1 MGRIFASS
9 GGAFFA
15 WPFVRVR
22 CCDANV
28 PFTRDLTMECADVW
42 VIVDL
47 HICLGIVDVSMG
59 GGGGLAARMR
69 PRCRKNMAGREL

>member
-1 MGRIFASS
+1 MA
-9 GGAFFA
+9 
-15 WPFVRVR
+15 FVRVR
-22 CCDANV
+22 RCDANV

-59 GGGGLAARMR
+59 GGGLAARMR